1 MNDQENSSLVTEF
14 SPEEAELARQLV
26 SLRQLPSAELQR
38 RIEAVSQPP
47 ARSAGAVPRPLLGGL
62 AVLLVAALFFISPP
76 VQATLD
82 EVQAMIGQIPVI
94 IRTVWPQPVDTVVAL
109 ETEPMSLAE
118 ARAAMPF
125 DFALPAYLPAGL
137 TRDTAQVQVAQS
149 PLAMV
154 KMVWRDAENGFV
166 QLSIYPAG
174 PENPQALVGPESS
187 ETIQVN
193 GQQALLVRGG
203 WDGQSRT
210 WSEQAGVITL
220 FWTVHDARYRL
231 LAYSKL
237 VSPAELVAI
246 AESIE

>member
-1 MNDQENSSLVTEF
+1 MSDQENPSLPSEF
-14 SPEEAELARQLV
+14 SPEEAELARQLA
-26 SLRQLPSAELQR
+26 SLRQSPSAELQR
-38 RIEAVSQPP
+38 RIEAISQPP
-47 ARSAGAVPRPLLGGL
+47 ARPAGVTPRPLLGGL
-62 AVLLVAALFFISPP
+62 AALLITALLFISPP

-82 EVQAMIGQIPVI
+82 EVQKMVGQIPVI
-94 IRTVWPQPVDTVVAL
+94 IRTIWPQPVDAVVAL

-137 TRDTAQVQVAQS
+137 TGDTAQVQVAQS

-154 KMVWRDAENGFV
+154 KTVWRDAENGFV
-166 QLSIYPAG
+166 QLSVYPAG

-187 ETIQVN
+187 QTIQVN
-193 GQQALLVRGG
+193 GQQALLVHGG

-210 WSEQAGVITL
+210 WSDQVGVITL
-220 FWTVHDARYRL
+220 FWTVRDARYRL

>member
-1 MNDQENSSLVTEF
+1 MSDQENPLVASEF
-14 SPEEAELARQLV
+14 SPEEAELARQLAN
-26 SLRQLPSAELQR
+26 LRQSPSAELQR
-38 RIEAVSQPP
+38 RIEAIPRPP
-47 ARSAGAVPRPLLGGL
+47 ARPTGVIPRSWLGAL
-62 AVLLVAALFFISPP
+62 AALLTAALLFVSPP

-94 IRTVWPQPVDTVVAL
+94 IRTVWPQPVDAVVAL

-125 DFALPAYLPAGL
+125 DFALPAYLPTGL
-137 TRDTAQVQVAQS
+137 TGDTAQVQVAQS

-166 QLSIYPAG
+166 QLSVYPAG

-187 ETIQVN
+187 ETIRVN
-193 GQQALLVRGG
+193 GQEALLVRGG

-210 WSEQAGVITL
+210 WSSQAGVITL
-220 FWTVHDARYRL
+220 FWTVHDVRYRL
-231 LAYSKL
+231 LAYSKV